1 MAFRVT
7 RADRDTDPGIAD
19 LAALDATAGQIIIA
33 DGEDAYSAADPGS
46 ASVTATGATAART
59 LAAHF
64 ADRVNVQN
72 YLLAGATDYTAAIVA
87 AATDCYSTGASLW
100 FPAKTSAYVTDCQNF
115 ASAINIIL
123 DEGATVQLKASATL
137 DSTNL
142 YIFRLRASNSSI
154 VGGTFDFNKANQDRA
169 AYNAAGGSSV
179 RNYGAVVALG
189 TSVTRIENVKIHT
202 RVINGADFGV
212 FVQYVD
218 NFDVDAECEDCGSG
232 VLFKYFTGGICR
244 RALLKT
250 LDNADWLIY
259 PHGFDAFNGTG
270 ATFDNVEIVDMAGYD
285 QSTGTPPNNSKSD
298 WITGITIVDCDDLSG
313 SNWLVSFKNDAA
325 MTKSVGISMLG
336 LRSSNFSNITVRR
349 ATSTHWEIG
358 ALFNCDFVNVFMD
371 GEYLRSSV
379 FPTSYAEGCHAVNQ
393 GFYDNVSDRA
403 KSPVTNCTFA
413 NIQAVRML
421 RDGLHIYLMA
431 DTTWTNCRFNANRY
445 GVRLSSDNVSDSFV
459 TPEDQVSRNNR
470 FIALEASWNEIA
482 GFWNGGSTDTVLIAP
497 NLSNNGQAK
506 TMTGNALRS
515 TGTYSSTTSGYQG
528 QNDTTVVARTR
539 PRLVS
544 PTLQDDQT
552 VTTGPGS
559 VNPAAP
565 TVISVAQPEL
575 YHVGQTINI
584 DNGATGPV
592 DLVTQILNI
601 ENDEITVANAMTNFP
616 LVSGTGNMSTSGT
629 TVTFVS
635 DQRSIITGRT
645 WLKNGSNYRRL
656 VAINSSTG
664 LTGTLESAFPSD
676 ITPAAFD
683 FVRCSVEQI
692 RSQDAGAYSTSSTN
706 DDGLVIELPNW
717 GAGNKVSNTTLSGST
732 YFGDTL
738 TFATYAE
745 LQEYTPRNGQI
756 VNVLGRTTAGRG
768 GGQFRFTTTSS
779 TTPVTN
785 DPQQGIY
792 LPPASDTSGASGVWI
807 RMLDNL
813 REVTPEMFGAVG
825 DGTTDDYTALQAAE
839 NWLEID
845 QTGKFSGG
853 TLLLVSRYATSDQL
867 LIDDFNIT
875 IMGDGVERTAAGS
888 SVNGSPCLIG
898 TSTTKPVI
906 RVNASDTKL
915 VGFEVRASAARQAG
929 STQTGDNT
937 AAGIMIAT
945 TDTGGA
951 AAMVRIHLED
961 ILVRDQVDDGIHVCG
976 ELATVTMERVA
987 VKDNDRHGFH
997 FDDGTLAG
1005 RSNLGRPGIIT
1016 MTDCRAVDSGGY
1028 GIGCGH
1034 PSDGVNAPYR
1044 VVITNFEGYRNGL
1057 TTGKLY
1063 STYESC
1069 HFLRGENIVVFASA
1083 FAGTGAGNVA
1093 ARSCFLVSAA
1103 DAQFESCRYIDP
1115 AGTHFVSIQDIAGYT
1130 TRFVR
1135 FEGGVASTTGSALS
1149 YFATIEAGS
1158 LQCRIDNVRGIVNE
1172 YVATSDRET
1181 LTIASGVVAAIFE
1194 HHLIDTQA
1202 AAATDDLDTI
1212 NGGIQD
1218 QIVRFRS
1225 VDSGRDVVFK
1235 HGTGNIVCAYDRT
1248 LSSLSDEIAFRYDA
1262 TAAKWNLISF
1272 QTIVPMEWRVL
1283 AASGASASH
1292 TGDTNETAL
1301 ATVTV
1306 PAGAM
1311 GANGA
1316 LRITALWSYT
1326 NSANTK
1332 IFRCRFGNGLSG
1344 TAFIN
1349 TTATTTAASRLFTTI
1364 QNRNA
1369 TNSQIAGSAG
1379 GNFTATTTANVTGT
1393 IDTTASQSVTL
1404 SGLLASSGETITLE
1418 SYVVELLYQP

>member
-115 ASAINIIL
+115 ASPINIIL
-123 DEGATVQLKASATL
+123 DPGATVKLKDSATL
-137 DSTNL
+137 DGANL
-142 YIFRLRASNSSI
+142 YIFRLRASNSSV
-154 VGGTFDFNKANQDRA
+154 VGGTFDFNRDGQDRA
-169 AYNAAGGSSV
+169 AFNTAGGSAV
-179 RNYGAVVALG
+179 RNYYGVRVLG
-189 TSVTRIENVKIHT
+189 TLATHIENVKIHT
-202 RVINGADFGV
+202 KVINCADFGV
-212 FVQYVD
+212 ALQYCD
-218 NFDVDAECEDCGSG
+218 AYDVDVDVETSGCGLIFVDCDGG
-232 VLFKYFTGGICR
+232 VCR
-244 RALLKT
+244 RARLSE
-250 LDNADWLIY
+250 LDNADWEVY
-259 PHGFDAFNGTG
+259 PHACDILNCDGGQ
-270 ATFDNVEIVDMAGYD
+270 FDNIEIINQSGYD
-285 QSTGTPPNNSKSD
+285 IASGNSLSD
-298 WITGITIVDCDDLSG
+298 WFTGITIADCDNLSG
-313 SNWLVSFKNDAA
+313 SNWYVVAKNDTS

-336 LRSSNFSNITVRR
+336 VTKSNFNNITVKRY
-349 ATSTHWEIG
+349 TSVNLEIG
-358 ALFNCDFVNVFMD
+358 ALDNCDFANVFLD
-371 GEYLRSSV
+371 GEYMT
-379 FPTSYAEGCHAVNQ
+379 TSLFAAEAQMGCHIVNQ
-393 GFYDNVSDRA
+393 GLYSNLTSRVRR
-403 KSPVTNCTFA
+403 PVMNCTFS
-413 NIQAVRML
+413 NMQSVRML
-421 RDGLHIYLMA
+421 SRGLIIYLGT
-431 DTTWTNCRFNANRY
+431 DCQWVGGKFNGNQY
-445 GVRLSSDNVSDSFV
+445 GIDIRSDSVNGSFP
-459 TPEDQVSRNNR
+459 TPETQTSARLKFLGV
-470 FIALEASWNEIA
+470 EAKFNEIA
-482 GFWNGGSTDTVLIAP
+482 GIWNGGSTDLECADCDF
-497 NLSNNGQAK
+497 SNNGQAANN
-506 TMTGNALRS
+506 TGDALRL
-515 TGTYSSTTSGYQG
+515 TGTLAVATSGYYG
-528 QNDTTVVARTR
+528 NNSATTVARTR
-539 PRLVS
+539 PRLIGC
-544 PTLQDDQT
+544 TFQDDQS
-552 VTTGPGS
+552 VTTSFGS
-559 VNPAAP
+559 VDPAAP
-565 TVISVAQPEL
+565 TIVSVERPEL
-575 YHVGQTINI
+575 YQFGQTVTVN
-584 DNGATGPV
+584 NGATGPV
-592 DLVTQILNI
+592 DLIAQVLDIN
-601 ENDEITVANAMTNFP
+601 NDELTLSAAMTNFP
-616 LVSGTGNMSTSGT
+616 LVAGTGTMSTSGT
-629 TVTFVS
+629 TATFSS
-635 DQRSIITGRT
+635 DQRAIIQGRT
-645 WLKNGSNYRRL
+645 WVKNGANYRRIIG
-656 VAINSSTG
+656 INSSNG

-676 ITPAAFD
+676 ISPAAAFD
-683 FVRCSVEQI
+683 IVKTEVEQM
-692 RSQDAGAYSTSSTN
+692 RSQDYGIYTLSSTL
-706 DDGLVIELPNW
+706 DDGLQVADPKW
-717 GAGNKVSNTTLSGST
+717 GAGNKLAQYSVAGST
-732 YFGDTL
+732 YWSDTL

-745 LQEYTPRNGQI
+745 LQEYSPRNGQV

-853 TLLLVSRYATSDQL
+853 TLLLVSRYATSDQI

-875 IMGDGVERTAAGS
+875 IQGDGVERTAAGS

-937 AAGIMIAT
+937 ACGIMIAT

-961 ILVRDQVDDGIHVCG
+961 MLVRDQVDDGIHVCG
-976 ELATVTMERVA
+976 EIATLTMNRVS

-997 FDDGTLAG
+997 IDDGTLAA

-1016 MTDCRAVDSGGY
+1016 MNDCRAVDSGGY

-1034 PSDGVNAPYR
+1034 PSDSTNAPYR
-1044 VVITNFEGYRNGL
+1044 VIISNFEGYRNGL
-1057 TTGKLY
+1057 TSGKLY

-1093 ARSCFLVSAA
+1093 ARSCVLVSAA
-1103 DAQFESCRYIDP
+1103 DAQFESCRYIEA
-1115 AGTHFVSIQDIAGYT
+1115 AGTHFVSIQDIAGFT

-1135 FEGGVASTTGSALS
+1135 FEGGTATVAGAALS

-1194 HHLIDTQA
+1194 NHLIDTEA
-1202 AAATDDLDTI
+1202 AAATDDIDTI

-1225 VDSGRDVVFK
+1225 VSSARDPTFK
-1235 HGTGNIVCAYDRT
+1235 NGTGNIVCGPDRT
-1248 LSSLSDEIAFRYDA
+1248 LSNLADEIAFRYDA

-1272 QTIVPMEWRVL
+1272 ETIVPMEWRVL
-1283 AASGASASH
+1283 AASGVSASH

-1316 LRITALWSYT
+1316 LRITALWTYT

-1332 IFRCRFGNGLSG
+1332 TLRCRFGNGLSG
-1344 TAFIN
+1344 TTFIS
-1349 TTATTTAASRLFTTI
+1349 TTATTTAAQRNQILI

-1369 TNSQIAGSAG
+1369 TNSQIG
-1379 GNFTATTTANVTGT
+1379 GQPSGLLAASSVANGTGT

-1404 SGLLASSGETITLE
+1404 SALLANSGETITLE